1 MSDASDGPTPPTG
14 LPTEI
19 ADALRGSTDDDLRKA
34 IVFAQELLNAHE
46 ERGFPI
52 DPRPGEDILRI
63 TEKELYTEVVKKVPC
78 GEDCGDCP
86 HGPYLYH
93 VTEETLPNGET
104 ELHWKFLGDVVVED
118 E

>member
-1 MSDASDGPTPPTG
+1 MSRKPAGPTPPDGT
-14 LPTEI
+14 PAEI
-19 ADALRGSTDDDLRKA
+19 ADALSKATDEELRKTIIYA
-34 IVFAQELLNAHE
+34 RELLNEHE
-46 ERGFPI
+46 ERSFPI
-52 DPRPGEDILRI
+52 EPAPGEDIISLR
-63 TEKELYTEVVKKVPC
+63 ENKGHTEVVKKIPC

-104 ELHWKFLGDVVVED
+104 GLHWKFLGDVVVDD